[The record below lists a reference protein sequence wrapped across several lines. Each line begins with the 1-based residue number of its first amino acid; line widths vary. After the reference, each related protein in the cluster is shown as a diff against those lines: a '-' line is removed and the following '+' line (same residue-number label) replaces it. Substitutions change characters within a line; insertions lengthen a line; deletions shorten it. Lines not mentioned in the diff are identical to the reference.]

1 MVIRGQLFHYR
12 WTSRWPIKS
21 GDLKIHIGTK
31 MLKTFMKTP
40 EKAFTYLL
48 DKVWVGNIN
57 DDVKLLLKTRFI
69 HLSDKAYS

>member
-48 DKVWVGNIN
+48 DKAVAEFNYLDSEKDLHFDNV
-57 DDVKLLLKTRFI
+57 L
-69 HLSDKAYS
+69 